1 MRGNLTVASHSRPGL
16 NADIGR
22 TRLNDHSEPPAASCT
37 ALVNARF
44 RRTARRNPSV
54 GDGPTLTRGDGTD
67 VQVNMCLADRPNL
80 AET

>member
-1 MRGNLTVASHSRPGL
+1 MTVASRGLTGL

-22 TRLNDHSEPPAASCT
+22 TRLNNHSEPPAASST
-37 ALVNARF
+37 ALVNACF

-54 GDGPTLTRGDGTD
+54 GDRPTLTRGDGTD
-67 VQVNMCLADRPNL
+67 VQVDMCLADRPNL